1 MGKANGQQFYALA
14 GNFGTTVRT
23 KNQLCCDIVLARCLP
38 KPYYAACLP
47 KAPHEGNEGGVFV
60 IRLIAL
66 DLDGTLLGSDW
77 RVSAIDGEAVAEARD
92 RGVQIVLNTAR
103 WYGIALRTARRLELH
118 TPLICHNGAHI
129 KQPDDGAELLHL
141 RIAKEHAREIAAFCD
156 EGGFET
162 MTTIDGVTYLRT
174 PAEAAIDPQRLP
186 KDMRVAKTHAEF
198 VTAPATG
205 ILVFGDD
212 AVQAVTDAFA
222 ERYAGVIGF
231 PVGWSEALRPYVTI
245 TDAGADKGRALRL
258 VCEQLGVP
266 PEEAMAVGDAA
277 PDVAM
282 FDVAKVGVAMG
293 NAPEDVKAR
302 ADAVAPS
309 NVEGGV
315 AWAIRR
321 FVFEET
327 S

>member
-1 MGKANGQQFYALA
+1 MEKADGQLFYALA
-14 GNFGTTVRT
+14 GRFGTTVKT
-23 KNQLCCDIVLARCLP
+23 GNQVRCDFVLARCLP
-38 KPYYAACLP
+38 RPYYAACP
-47 KAPHEGNEGGVFV
+47 KASHEDEAASVLM

-77 RVSAIDGEAVAEARD
+77 RVAAIDGEAVVEARD

-103 WYGIALRTARRLELH
+103 WYGIARRTAQRLELH

-156 EGGFET
+156 EGEFET
-162 MTTIDGVTYLRT
+162 MTTVDGMTYVRT
-174 PAEAAIDPQRLP
+174 PMEATIDPERLP

-198 VTAPATG
+198 VTKPATG

-231 PVGWSEALRPYVTI
+231 PVGWSDALRPYVTI
-245 TDAGADKGRALRL
+245 TDAGANKGRALRL

-266 PEEAMAVGDAA
+266 PEEAMAVGDAG

-282 FDVAKVGVAMG
+282 FDVAKIGVAMG

-321 FVFEET
+321 FVLEEMG
-327 S
+327 